1 LHCCDKMLERRNLSE
16 REGRRGRRGLR
27 GPQDLEGAERKITK
41 AE

>member
-1 LHCCDKMLERRNLSE
+1 MLERRNLSE